1 MDIVEETVLSP
12 GEPGTPRAVATFP
25 AFVVLADGSLL
36 ATYSI
41 GSGKD
46 TDDLTIELRRSTDL
60 GRSWSPPVT
69 PFATSL
75 DGRRGSLKAAPVTR
89 LDGSHLIVAALWID
103 REAFP
108 GRPLFDPVTEGC
120 LPMSIVLTDSWDD
133 GRTWSPWRTVPM
145 PTDVGPPSLTNAI
158 VRIADGRL
166 VLSVES
172 NKDYLDSRPWF
183 QRVVH
188 LRSTDEGQTWS
199 APETVTADPTGRIA
213 NWDQRGAVGPD
224 GRFVTFTWTYDFE
237 SVAYRNIH
245 RRVSADGVAFGPA
258 EDIGVADQPG
268 HPAILPDGRLVLA
281 WVDRFGTGTI
291 RAREAA
297 AVDAPLDPATDVTV
311 HDPRLRDVESPPRTV
326 GDAASGAT
334 GDAASDG
341 DGAATTGD
349 ALVEMGTWSYGL
361 PYADALPNGDVGV
374 VFYAAGAAGGTD
386 IRWTRLRVGR

>member
-1 MDIVEETVLSP
+1 MRLIDRAVLSA
-12 GEPGTPRAVATFP
+12 GEPGTSRAVATFP
-25 AFVVLADGSLL
+25 AFVVLGDGSLV

-46 TDDLTIELRRSTDL
+46 SDDLTIELRRSYDF
-60 GRSWSPPVT
+60 GRTWSAAVT
-69 PFATSL
+69 PFATSF
-75 DGRRGSLKAAPVTR
+75 DGRRGSLKAAPISR
-89 LDGSHLIVAALWID
+89 LGGSRLIVAALWID

-120 LPMSIVLTDSWDD
+120 LPMSILLADSPDD
-133 GRTWSPWRTVPM
+133 GWTWTPWRAVPM
-145 PTDVGPPSLTNAI
+145 PAEIGPPSLTNAI

-172 NKDYLDSRPWF
+172 NKEYEDASPWF

-188 LRSTDEGQTWS
+188 LRSSDEGRSWS

-213 NWDQRGAVGPD
+213 NWDQRGAVAPD

-237 SVAYRNIH
+237 SVAYRSIH
-245 RRVSADGVAFGPA
+245 RRVSADGVTWGAA

-281 WVDRFGTGTI
+281 WVDRFGSGTI
-291 RAREAA
+291 KARLAP
-297 AVDAPLDPATDVTV
+297 AVDGPLDPSSEITV
-311 HDPRLRDVESPPRTV
+311 HDPTSRIDVAPAT
-326 GDAASGAT
+326 ASGTAG
-334 GDAASDG
+334 GDPVE
-341 DGAATTGD
+341 TTGD

-361 PYADALPNGDVGV
+361 PFAETLPDGDVGV
-374 VFYAAGAAGGTD
+374 VYYAAGAAGATD
-386 IRWTRLRVGR
+386 ICWARLRVGR